1 MSLKIYGLYYAAS
14 DRVVWLCEE
23 LSEILPSF
31 KYELFVYPRGLEDSE
46 GKKTLMG
53 LHAAGTAPT
62 MVDSTVEPPITLAES
77 GAIVEY
83 LIHVHGQGHFSVAP
97 SAGPHAYSQFL
108 YWSHFAGSSL
118 MSFLDANL
126 LGQALT
132 ASKGSPTPDDGMPYM
147 VHQAFQKRTVNHL
160 QQLDDRLAHSKY
172 LAGDDNVTAA
182 DFLTIFSLTTFR
194 VFSPVDL
201 SDRPNIL
208 RYLADVTARPAY
220 RRTMLKAETGVPPL
234 IQPLV
239 PLFPFEVLLGAAT
252 WETVPGLVNVKDGQA

>member
-1 MSLKIYGLYYAAS
+1 MSLKIYCLYYAAS

-23 LSEILPSF
+23 LSEILPTF

-53 LHAAGTAPT
+53 LHPAGTAPT
-62 MVDSTVEPPITLAES
+62 MVDTTVDPPITLAES

-83 LIHVHGQGHFSVAP
+83 IIQVHGKGHFSVGP
-97 SAGPHAYSQFL
+97 SAGPHAYSQYL
-108 YWSHFAGSSL
+108 YWLNFASGSL
-118 MSFLDANL
+118 MSFLDSNL
-126 LGQALT
+126 LAQALT
-132 ASKGSPTPDDGMPYM
+132 ACKGAPTPEDGMAYM
-147 VHQAFQKRTVNHL
+147 VHQSFQKRTVNHL
-160 QQLDDRLAHSKY
+160 QQLDDRLSKSKY

-201 SDRPNIL
+201 SGHPNIL

-220 RRTMLKAETGVPPL
+220 RRTMQKAETGVPPL

-239 PLFPFEVLLGAAT
+239 PLFPFEVLLGAAS
-252 WETVPGLVNVKDGQA
+252 WETVPGLVKDGHS